1 MISVVTVTLSDFLSD
16 VFSRQKKERS
26 VLPGIGSLKLV
37 AEPEPPL
44 LLELQPAH
52 RLPQGAAI
60 SANDTQSGTCSRGGR
75 WEGTRMKTNVSFKMI
90 CPVKQQQL
98 MCSVCI
104 WYHCVPLRKENFLRN
119 PGVTKESAKQS
130 RRPLKS
136 SPAVLV
142 LTEWGL
148 ELAKHSVACRSQ
160 QES

>member
-60 SANDTQSGTCSRGGR
+60 SANDTQSGTCSREGR

-90 CPVKQQQL
+90 CPVTTTTYAHMQG
-98 MCSVCI
+98 
-104 WYHCVPLRKENFLRN
+104 WY
-119 PGVTKESAKQS
+119 
-130 RRPLKS
+130 
-136 SPAVLV
+136 LV
-142 LTEWGL
+142 
-148 ELAKHSVACRSQ
+148 
-160 QES
+160 